1 MPPTT
6 APAMADLEG
15 VEAETVAAAVVVEEA
30 EAEVVVVRVVGR
42 LVVIEEVEVERLVE
56 RAEELVEETVEEL
69 GEELMEVAFDDLL
82 LVVSEEDH
90 DEVRDVGERCVDDSE
105 ELMGECVDKIEE
117 VVLGVDIDENGD
129 GVDVGIFVVGLLVLK
144 DRTTLVV
151 GVTEYEVTGVE
162 KLDDS
167 VIPDPDEVVALAART
182 DDSGRVVIP
191 EETADGKVV
200 RPDESSEVKE
210 AKKPALGND
219 VGIEITPEE
228 IAVEMSEKAVFIC
241 TVENPELNGNE
252 FDVWAPLPADDKDSR
267 DDSGILVVLAGISD
281 VLRTVGA
288 VASEPVGR
296 LLAAF
301 DEGTCVKES
310 VLEGCNRDSTMEAII
325 DTSLA
330 GTSIVI
336 GEGEGWV
343 VASKLDGRGPDGGL
357 PLADDST
364 AVGSGIMTMG
374 VKS

>member
-15 VEAETVAAAVVVEEA
+15 VEAATVAAAVVVEEA

-42 LVVIEEVEVERLVE
+42 LVVIEEAEVERLVE
-56 RAEELVEETVEEL
+56 RAEEAVEETVEEL

-82 LVVSEEDH
+82 LVVPEEDH
-90 DEVRDVGERCVDDSE
+90 DEVRDVDERCVD
-105 ELMGECVDKIEE
+105 KTEE
-117 VVLGVDIDENGD
+117 VVLSVDIDENGD

-151 GVTEYEVTGVE
+151 GVMEYEVTGVE

-210 AKKPALGND
+210 AKKPTLGND

-310 VLEGCNRDSTMEAII
+310 VLKGCNRDSAMEAII

-343 VASKLDGRGPDGGL
+343 VTSKLDGRGPDGGL

-364 AVGSGIMTMG
+364 AVCSGIMTMG